1 MALMMNSNDT
11 TSWPSQ
17 RVSSIV
23 ARVGPSNFDG
33 NQRLDRRIAVASM
46 MDWTDAGNFPR
57 GIMCLGRRETPNPT
71 RTRDSSK
78 RSELGRDSG
87 KGLDDDASE

>member
-57 GIMCLGRRETPNPT
+57 GIMCLGRRETPCLLYVAPIFNLP
-71 RTRDSSK
+71 DI
-78 RSELGRDSG
+78 LP
-87 KGLDDDASE
+87 